1 MDIKG
6 VKPVANRIKQT
17 PKGTNTQTRF
27 SGQNASLS
35 IRGVPAPQFQF
46 RRTVTV
52 AARPAPVARLS
63 KVAATALGRPAL
75 AVAALP
81 TVSLPEPAVAAKA
94 RPEPKNFPVPA
105 YYPAQHPE
113 RVVRHR
119 KRMRLGL
126 CLSRKALVLRG
137 AAVCF
142 VLVATL
148 GGLLAW
154 NGYVK
159 VHKVFRGTSVVA
171 ALAAKP
177 VTPQALNGEGDGR
190 VNILLL
196 GIGGPGHDG
205 PDLTDT
211 IMLLSVDPV
220 NDTATMLSI
229 PRDLWVDQPIPY
241 FGKQQKINA
250 AYESGKYNYLG
261 QQDSSNA
268 NAAAV
273 EAGFANLDAVIE
285 KVTGVGINYHV
296 LVNFQAFK
304 QAIDTV
310 GGVTVDVPEPL
321 VDPTMAWENGNN
333 PVLAA
338 TGVQQMNGTQA
349 LLYARSR
356 ETSSDFARG
365 QRQRQILV
373 ALKDK
378 VLTAGTLGNPAKLES
393 LVNAFGDNVYSDLS
407 TQGAERL
414 YTIMKKIGD
423 GKINSIGL
431 TDPPHQLVTTGHV
444 GNISVD
450 LPVAGQGNYSD
461 IQAYVRQQMP
471 DGYIVKENAPITVLG
486 ETADGAAVTGSL
498 LKSYGYN
505 VTATLAVDQPVQQLT
520 LVDLSAGQDPY
531 TLHYLENRYGVKSA
545 TELPPGVT
553 MAPDSAKFVIL
564 EP

>member
-1 MDIKG
+1 MPTAAA
-6 VKPVANRIKQT
+6 VPVS
-17 PKGTNTQTRF
+17 P
-27 SGQNASLS
+27 
-35 IRGVPAPQFQF
+35 
-46 RRTVTV
+46 
-52 AARPAPVARLS
+52 
-63 KVAATALGRPAL
+63 TA
-75 AVAALP
+75 P
-81 TVSLPEPAVAAKA
+81 TVPLAEHKDYPL
-94 RPEPKNFPVPA
+94 PA

-113 RVVRHR
+113 RIVRGGRRKHAR
-119 KRMRLGL
+119 KRV
-126 CLSRKALVLRG
+126 SRRGLVLRG
-137 AAVCF
+137 AALSF
-142 VLVATL
+142 VLMATL

-159 VHKVFRGTSVVA
+159 VHKVFRGTSMVA

-177 VTPQALNGEGDGR
+177 VAPQALKGEGDGR

-196 GIGGPGHDG
+196 GIGGEGHDG

-220 NDTATMLSI
+220 NNTAALLSI

-241 FGKQQKINA
+241 LSKQGKINSV
-250 AYESGKYNYLG
+250 YESGKYHYLG
-261 QQDSSNA
+261 QEDSSND

-273 EAGFANLDAVIE
+273 EAGFANLDQVVE
-285 KVTGVGINYHV
+285 KVTGVDINYHV
-296 LVNFQAFK
+296 LINFQAFK

-310 GGVTVDVPEPL
+310 GGVTVNVPTPL

-338 TGVQQMNGTQA
+338 AGTQHMNGTQA

-356 ETSSDFARG
+356 ETTSDFARG

-378 VLTAGTLGNPAKLES
+378 VLTAGTLSNPAKLES
-393 LVNAFGDNVYSDLS
+393 LINAFGDNVYSDMS

-423 GKINSIGL
+423 GNINSIDL
-431 TDPPHQLVTTGHV
+431 TDPPHQLITTGRV
-444 GNISVD
+444 GSSSVD

-461 IQAYVRQQMP
+461 IQSYVRSQLP

-486 ETADGAAVTGSL
+486 QTADGAAVTGTL

-505 VTATLAVDQPVQQLT
+505 VTATLATDQPVQQLT
-520 LVDLSAGQDPY
+520 LVDLSDGQDPY
-531 TLHYLENRYGVKSA
+531 TLHYLENRYGVKA
-545 TELPPGVT
+545 VTALPSGTTVAPG
-553 MAPDSAKFVIL
+553 SAKFVIL